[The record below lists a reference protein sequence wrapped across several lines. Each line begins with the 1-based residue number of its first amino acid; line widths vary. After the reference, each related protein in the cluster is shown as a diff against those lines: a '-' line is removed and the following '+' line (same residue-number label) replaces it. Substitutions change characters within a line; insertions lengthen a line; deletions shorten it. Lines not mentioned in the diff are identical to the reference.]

1 MKKRKTTW
9 RLWAKAIGEKA
20 GKDDKEADNIAH
32 IRTFIFITY
41 LITNFFIVA
50 GVIRHWN
57 DSQPIYIHM
66 DGGQISNCPLS
77 CLDPTI

>member
-1 MKKRKTTW
+1 MKNNNTHW

-20 GKDDKEADNIAH
+20 GKDDREADNVAR

-41 LITNFFIVA
+41 LLTNCFIVA

-57 DSQPIYIHM
+57 DDQPIYIHI
-66 DGGQISNCPLS
+66 DNGQLQNRPLS
-77 CLDPTI
+77 